1 LEEVIEMALIRL
13 FARVDKDGKVTIP
26 NNVSRQVGFKLGQ
39 LVEVKVVGKRI
50 TISARDNAR

>member
-1 LEEVIEMALIRL
+1 MALIRL
-13 FARVDKDGKVTIP
+13 FARVGKDGKVTIP

-50 TISARDNAR
+50 AISAKDNGR

>member
-1 LEEVIEMALIRL
+1 LEVIEMALIRL

>member
-1 LEEVIEMALIRL
+1 LEVIEMALIRL

-50 TISARDNAR
+50 TISAKDNAR